1 MRDRYYGF
9 QSTPPV
15 WAETRALKA
24 RELISPIS
32 IHSARVD
39 GDWRQT
45 PPCDLKTISIHSAR
59 VGGDTYKKSLTLWQL
74 NFNPL
79 RPCGRRH
86 RQDVFLRHQLPF
98 QSTPPV
104 WAETRRNIGRSI
116 AHAYFNPLHPCGRR
130 LLRNGRGLLATLFQS
145 TPPVW
150 AETHVLI
157 VIIRINPFQSTPPV
171 WAETLQ
177 IRRIARS
184 QSFQS
189 TPPVWAET
197 PLMRYGSIDP
207 HDFNP
212 LRPCG
217 RRPSCTFSATRLP
230 AISIHSARV
239 GGDQTFAF
247 INGTDTAISIHSA
260 RVGGDNIRHDTLMEL
275 FEFQSTPPVWAETA
289 ASADCPLRLP
299 ISIHSARVGGD
310 DCLELLNQLL
320 RISIHSA
327 RVGGDRRNY
336 YSPIWR
342 KYFNPLRP
350 CGRRLVSRKA
360 PCKPINFNPLRPCG
374 RRLYGR

>member
-1 MRDRYYGF
+1 MWAETVWRRVRDRYYGF

-197 PLMRYGSIDP
+197 
-207 HDFNP
+207 
-212 LRPCG
+212 
-217 RRPSCTFSATRLP
+217 
-230 AISIHSARV
+230 
-239 GGDQTFAF
+239 
-247 INGTDTAISIHSA
+247 
-260 RVGGDNIRHDTLMEL
+260 
-275 FEFQSTPPVWAETA
+275 A

-310 DCLELLNQLL
+310 AKKSMLYDKLNLFQSTPPVWAETIAWNCLISSCAFQSTPPVWAETGETTTRQFGES
-320 RISIHSA
+320 ISIHSA
-327 RVGGDRRNY
+327 RVGGDLFHAKH
-336 YSPIWR
+336 P
-342 KYFNPLRP
+342 
-350 CGRRLVSRKA
+350 VSQ
-360 PCKPINFNPLRPCG
+360 
-374 RRLYGR
+374 